1 MSLPR
6 AFAKS
11 WLPGIAICFARIY
24 GLPWKSGP
32 GSGEQCDAGLC
43 PLAGVPP
50 AIRSVGEPGSDPAG
64 FAYTTDATQPF
75 VHDAVV
81 PSSVYIVVP
90 ICDSDGAITFP
101 ALPRLQ
107 LRPEPR
113 GNLTH

>member
-1 MSLPR
+1 MPAGWCTSGNKVSGGSQVLIPQ
-6 AFAKS
+6 
-11 WLPGIAICFARIY
+11 
-24 GLPWKSGP
+24 GLPT
-32 GSGEQCDAGLC
+32 L
-43 PLAGVPP
+43 
-50 AIRSVGEPGSDPAG
+50 R
-64 FAYTTDATQPF
+64 DATQAF